1 MGLLGWLWGQRSR
14 EASRKV
20 HFDQEVTNISTREK
34 TNSLVVAREK
44 PRFWLARLWLRF
56 LRFRRKEER
65 QRGDSS
71 SNEGSPD
78 SRFTGFSKSLD
89 QVTNVVPFSGKSK
102 KELQLTN
109 VGTHRTMRCNCMSSL
124 NSWDS
129 SWSQCHY
136 CHLES
141 PQQDEWARGF

>member
-1 MGLLGWLWGQRSR
+1 MKVLPILDSQGLVNPLQTF
-14 EASRKV
+14 E
-20 HFDQEVTNISTREK
+20 I
-34 TNSLVVAREK
+34 
-44 PRFWLARLWLRF
+44 
-56 LRFRRKEER
+56 
-65 QRGDSS
+65 
-71 SNEGSPD
+71 
-78 SRFTGFSKSLD
+78 LD

-141 PQQDEWARGF
+141 PQQDEWGF